1 VNWNENAIGGSVN
14 KGMVMSER
22 PLDWVKIGERLRS
35 IRKESG
41 LSQRDFGRRY
51 GVSQNMVSLYE
62 KGRSRASVDFYVHM
76 ARLGGKTLEWLLT
89 GQQDHTLETL
99 CEMRDLHEKM
109 TGHLAVVRQLL
120 DREADD
126 ARDQAILPVEDPDHL
141 REILLAEKELPACLR
156 EMLEDPVAWRELA
169 MTGREVYAFRSLTET
184 FGDLDNE
191 GLHLFLRLVRRAT
204 RTGESG
210 RPFRSL
216 DQGPAQPGTAH
227 ALPAD
232 PD

>member
-1 VNWNENAIGGSVN
+1 
-14 KGMVMSER
+14 MVMSGK

-41 LSQRDFGRRY
+41 LSQRDFGRPCD
-51 GVSQNMVSLYE
+51 VSQNMISLYE
-62 KGRSRASVDFYVHM
+62 KGRSRASVDFYVQV
-76 ARLGGKTLEWLLT
+76 AQLGGKTIEWLLT
-89 GQQDHTLETL
+89 GHQDHALETL
-99 CEMRDLHEKM
+99 REMRDLHEKM
-109 TGHLAVVRQLL
+109 TGHLAVVRKLL
-120 DREADD
+120 NREADD
-126 ARDQAILPVEDPDHL
+126 VWDRAVLPVDDPDHL
-141 REILLAEKELPACLR
+141 RDVLLTEKELPACLR

-169 MTGREVYAFRSLTET
+169 MTGREVYAFCSLTET

-204 RTGESG
+204 RTSESE
-210 RPFRSL
+210 RPFRSI

-227 ALPAD
+227 ALSAD